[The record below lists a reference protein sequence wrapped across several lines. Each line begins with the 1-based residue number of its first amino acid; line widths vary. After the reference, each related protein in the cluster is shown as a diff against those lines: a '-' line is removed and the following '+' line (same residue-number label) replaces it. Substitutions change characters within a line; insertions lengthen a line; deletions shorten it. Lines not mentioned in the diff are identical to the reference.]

1 MCLKDDISTHFLFLF
16 LQNCT
21 LAFNVWGY
29 VGYEVVLLPIDSTV
43 NTDSFT
49 ESGEWSLVSTSVN
62 RVAGDI
68 YRSDEIH
75 FNFILKRKPSFLV
88 INVIL
93 PIIFMAVINL
103 LVFVLPAESGER
115 VSYSVTV
122 LLALAVFMTLVGDNL
137 PKTSEPMSV
146 LSYYLMCLL
155 ILSTLMTVTTI
166 FNLKIYHKKSQVP
179 ACVKSF
185 VRILNCVPCR
195 FRKKFLTQ
203 KNKVSPKEVSNIKF
217 ITVQANVSQ
226 QNTDLTQSEE
236 PEITWESVSLVV
248 DRISLVVFFIATIVV
263 NAVFLVILAENKSVA
278 F

>member
-1 MCLKDDISTHFLFLF
+1 MISLHAFFYFFLF
-16 LQNCT
+16 LQNCS

-29 VGYEVVLLPIDSTV
+29 VAYEVVLLAINSTV

-49 ESGEWSLVSTSVN
+49 ENGEWSLVSTSIN
-62 RVAGDI
+62 RIAGNL
-68 YRSDEIH
+68 YKSDEIH
-75 FNFILKRKPSFLV
+75 CNFILKRKPGFLV

-146 LSYYLMCLL
+146 LSYYLMSLL

-166 FNLKIYHKKSQVP
+166 FNLKVYHKRSQVP

-195 FRKKFLTQ
+195 FRKTFLAN
-203 KNKVSPKEVSNIKF
+203 KNRVSPKKVSNVKF
-217 ITVQANVSQ
+217 ITVQAVVPR
-226 QNTDLTQSEE
+226 QNTDLVQPEE
-236 PEITWESVSLVV
+236 PEITWESVSQVV
-248 DRISLVVFFIATIVV
+248 DRISLVVFMIATIVV
-263 NAVFLVILAENKSVA
+263 NAVFLTILAENRGVA